1 MKRLKKYIITS
12 ILILL
17 VSVLRISAQETDPE
31 SLLQSFDRTR
41 NDSVKCQI
49 LKVLFSVETD
59 PNKRLDYNKRREA
72 ISLQNIKLNKNAG
85 LKNYYIK
92 NLAAV
97 YNNYGVLY
105 GLIGDH
111 DRSIESY
118 KKSIQIK
125 EGELKDTLSAQSSQM
140 SIAYIY
146 KSIGM
151 MDKALE
157 IMNKSLKVCRH
168 YRDISG
174 ESNALNN
181 MATVYSFVGENLKAI
196 EYEKIALDVISGSDD
211 YKRKAE
217 ILNNIGVF
225 YYDLNNTDSA
235 SFYWNKVLQLYE
247 KFDDRAGLANI
258 LSNIGITY
266 KLKGDFNNA
275 EKHYLKGEQIYTTL
289 PDKRNYPILLI
300 DLSELYI
307 LKKDLPKALEK
318 AKKAEQ
324 LLEMQGSI
332 YETSNVYYLLYD
344 LYKKLNDSKQSL
356 VYFEKYILLNDSL
369 KSENNRKSAI
379 RSQLKYE
386 YEKQAAADSVSRA
399 KETDIKNAELTRQKA
414 ELNAKKIQQYALFGG
429 LFVVCVFGV
438 FMYNRFKVTQKQK
451 TIIEQQKGVVE
462 EQKKLVEEKQKE
474 ILDSIHYAKRIQLAQ
489 IPSEK
494 RVKLMIDRLKHWK

>member
-1 MKRLKKYIITS
+1 M
-12 ILILL
+12 
-17 VSVLRISAQETDPE
+17 
-31 SLLQSFDRTR
+31 
-41 NDSVKCQI
+41 
-49 LKVLFSVETD
+49 
-59 PNKRLDYNKRREA
+59 
-72 ISLQNIKLNKNAG
+72 
-85 LKNYYIK
+85 
-92 NLAAV
+92 
-97 YNNYGVLY
+97 
-105 GLIGDH
+105 
-111 DRSIESY
+111 
-118 KKSIQIK
+118 
-125 EGELKDTLSAQSSQM
+125 
-140 SIAYIY
+140 
-146 KSIGM
+146 
-151 MDKALE
+151 
-157 IMNKSLKVCRH
+157 
-168 YRDISG
+168 
-174 ESNALNN
+174 
-181 MATVYSFVGENLKAI
+181 
-196 EYEKIALDVISGSDD
+196 
-211 YKRKAE
+211 
-217 ILNNIGVF
+217 
-225 YYDLNNTDSA
+225 
-235 SFYWNKVLQLYE
+235 
-247 KFDDRAGLANI
+247 
-258 LSNIGITY
+258 
-266 KLKGDFNNA
+266 NA
-275 EKHYLKGEQIYTTL
+275 EKHYLKGEEIYTTL